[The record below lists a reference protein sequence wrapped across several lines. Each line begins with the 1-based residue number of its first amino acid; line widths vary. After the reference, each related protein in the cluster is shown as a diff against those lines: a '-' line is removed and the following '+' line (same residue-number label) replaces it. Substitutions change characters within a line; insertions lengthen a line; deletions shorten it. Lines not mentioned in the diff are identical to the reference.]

1 MNIFEK
7 LQDCRVKLS
16 KADLKKSGKN
26 AYTGGSYFELGDFLP
41 KLTEIMAENKL
52 TSVITFN
59 EEMATLTLIDCEK
72 PEDVIVFTSP
82 MREAALKGTHPIQ
95 NLGAVETYSRRYL
108 YTIAFDIVESDTL
121 DKVQSAQTNWQQYP
135 QAPPPKQYT
144 CHDCGKTFQAFT
156 SKKGQF
162 FNAGQVYHMAESNA
176 VDGVARCSQCLAKSG
191 QQKQKGSN

>member
-7 LQDCRVKLS
+7 LQDCRLKLS
-16 KADLKKSGKN
+16 KAELKKSGKN

-41 KLTEIMAENKL
+41 KLTEIMAEDKL

-72 PEDVIVFTSP
+72 PEDTIVFTSP
-82 MREAALKGTHPIQ
+82 MRDATLKGTHPIQ

-121 DKVQSAQTNWQQYP
+121 DKVQSAQTTWQQSR
-135 QAPPPKQYT
+135 QVKQYL
-144 CHDCGKTFQAFT
+144 CNDCGRPFQAFT
-156 SKKGQF
+156 SKKGQC
-162 FNAGQVYHMAESNA
+162 FNAGQVYHIAESNA
-176 VDGVARCSQCLAKSG
+176 IDGVARCSQCLAKSG

>member
-7 LQDCRVKLS
+7 LQDCRLKLS
-16 KADLKKSGKN
+16 KAELKKSGKN

-41 KLTEIMAENKL
+41 KLTEIMNENKL
-52 TSVITFN
+52 TSVITFD

-72 PEDVIVFTSP
+72 PEDTIVFTSP
-82 MREAALKGTHPIQ
+82 MRDATLKGTHPIQ

-121 DKVQSAQTNWQQYP
+121 DNVQSAQTTWQQS
-135 QAPPPKQYT
+135 QQVKQYL
-144 CHDCGKTFQAFT
+144 CNDCGRPFQAFT
-156 SKKGQF
+156 SKKGQY
-162 FNAGQVYHMAESNA
+162 FNAGQVYHIAESNA
-176 VDGVARCSQCLAKSG
+176 IDGVARCSQCLAKSG

>member
-7 LQDCRVKLS
+7 LQDCRLKLS
-16 KADLKKSGKN
+16 KAELKKSGKN

-41 KLTEIMAENKL
+41 KLTEIMNENKL
-52 TSVITFN
+52 TSVITFD

-72 PEDVIVFTSP
+72 PEDTIVFTSP
-82 MREAALKGTHPIQ
+82 MRDATLKGTHPIQ

-121 DKVQSAQTNWQQYP
+121 DNVQSAQTTWQQS
-135 QAPPPKQYT
+135 QQVKQYL
-144 CHDCGKTFQAFT
+144 CNDCGRPFHAFT
-156 SKKGQF
+156 SKKGQY
-162 FNAGQVYHMAESNA
+162 FNAGQVYHIAESNA
-176 VDGVARCSQCLAKSG
+176 IDGVARCSQCLAKSG

>member
-1 MNIFEK
+1 MNIYEK
-7 LQDCRVKLS
+7 LQDCRLKLS
-16 KADLKKSGKN
+16 KAELKKSGQN
-26 AYTGGSYFELGDFLP
+26 AYTKGNYFELGDFLP

-52 TSVITFN
+52 TSVITFD

-72 PEDVIVFTSP
+72 PEDTIVFTSP
-82 MREAALKGTHPIQ
+82 MREATLEGTHPIQ

-135 QAPPPKQYT
+135 QVPPPKQYL
-144 CHDCGKTFQAFT
+144 CHDCGKPFQAFT
-156 SKKGQF
+156 SKNGKF
-162 FNAGQVYHMAESNA
+162 FNAGQVYHMAENNA
-176 VDGVARCSQCLAKSG
+176 IDSIARCSQCLAKSG